1 MHQIIVQG
9 VGYLALLFVL
19 LSFQGR
25 KRVQILL
32 AMLTG
37 VLLFVLHYSLLHAWT
52 GALMNAIEASV
63 VFVSFKKEKSTW
75 ANNKLWL
82 YVFISLYV
90 LAAALTVK
98 NPVDVLP
105 IIAQISGAIAVWQ
118 TNPRSIRFIML
129 IPRPLWFVYNLAV
142 GSQAGAVAEVFM
154 LSSVLAGIVRYD
166 ILKKKSKSE
175 V

>member
-19 LSFQGR
+19 LSFQGI

-63 VFVSFKKEKSTW
+63 VFVSFKKEKST
-75 ANNKLWL
+75 
-82 YVFISLYV
+82 
-90 LAAALTVK
+90 
-98 NPVDVLP
+98 
-105 IIAQISGAIAVWQ
+105 
-118 TNPRSIRFIML
+118 
-129 IPRPLWFVYNLAV
+129 
-142 GSQAGAVAEVFM
+142 
-154 LSSVLAGIVRYD
+154 
-166 ILKKKSKSE
+166 
-175 V
+175 